1 MTITAPIRS
10 PFITSAPGKVI
21 IFGEHSV
28 VYKKPAIAASTSSL
42 RTYLLVRNSNAV
54 DSTTGSHFVELNFP
68 DIDFKHRWTRDQ
80 LAPIKP
86 QHIVST
92 DSEGSPVTVNETLS
106 EEHVTTVKPLLDN
119 ISDPIQYH
127 AAFCF
132 LYLLTN
138 IVTDLS
144 TQLTS
149 NNSGNG
155 SSSSIIFTL
164 RSTLP
169 VGAGLGSSAAI
180 SVCLA
185 HALLNLNSPTQ
196 RVHDKRLINQW
207 AFVGEL
213 CIHGNPSGIDNAIA
227 TYGGLIQFKKSEPL
241 NFLER
246 KEGTPRVDIM
256 ITNTHIPKS
265 TKELVAGVKRWSEQ
279 YPEIISPV
287 LEAMG
292 NVALRGAKA
301 LQEGDV
307 RALLRLVK
315 INHGLLVSLG
325 VSHPGLERVKA
336 LGDELGIGETKITG
350 AGGGGCMLTVIRDT
364 GDGLENVA
372 AFKRRLHALDYETYE
387 TVLGGSGCCFCSLED
402 IDQVQLTEIFELF
415 DRKDSV
421 KRHEIDKLLRPDS
434 DTGLSWVH

>member
-1 MTITAPIRS
+1 M
-10 PFITSAPGKVI
+10 
-21 IFGEHSV
+21 

-42 RTYLLVRNSNAV
+42 RTYLLVRNSNTV
-54 DSTTGSHFVELNFP
+54 DGTSGSHFVELNFP
-68 DIDFKHRWTRDQ
+68 DIEFKHRWTCDQ
-80 LAPIKP
+80 LASIDP

-92 DSEGSPVTVNETLS
+92 DSEGNLKVNEALS
-106 EEHVTTVKPLLDN
+106 EEHVNALKPLLDS

-144 TQLTS
+144 EQLATT
-149 NNSGNG
+149 NG
-155 SSSSIIFTL
+155 SSIVFTL

-185 HALLNLNSPTQ
+185 HALLNLSHPTQ
-196 RVHDKRLINQW
+196 QVHDKRLINQW

-227 TYGGLIQFKKSEPL
+227 TYGGLIQFRKSEPL
-241 NFLER
+241 NFLRR
-246 KEGTPRVDIM
+246 KDGTPRVDIM

-265 TKELVAGVKRWSEQ
+265 TKELVAGVKKWSEQ

-372 AFKRRLHALDYETYE
+372 EFKRRLHALDYETYE

-402 IDQVQLTEIFELF
+402 VDQVQLTEIFELF

-421 KRHEIDKLLRPDS
+421 KRHEIDKLLRPDN
-434 DTGLSWVH
+434 DNGLSWVH